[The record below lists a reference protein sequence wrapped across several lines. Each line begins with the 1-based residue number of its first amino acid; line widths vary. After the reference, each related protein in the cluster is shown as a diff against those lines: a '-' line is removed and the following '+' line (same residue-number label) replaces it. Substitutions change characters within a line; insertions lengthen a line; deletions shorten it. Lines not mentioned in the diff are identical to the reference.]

1 VKRYWTNETDLTP
14 AAVAAIVDD
23 DYTRGESWRSA
34 TQLIDAPYRVNQMER
49 PEIEFVTADVSDK
62 IYALFGKLIHSMLE
76 RGVEKIHGDNER
88 LISNLCQGYE
98 WVKTEDRLYATILG
112 KVVSGQYDLYYRKDG
127 RYVLEDHKVVGIN
140 EYKINRQQSKWE
152 QQLNILAYLSRCNE
166 HPVDEVAI
174 NCYYRDWSKAKAHFD
189 RTGEYPKTQHM
200 RVPLKCWTQERQ
212 RIYVEER
219 VRLHAQSDP
228 APCSAEDRWASNAAW
243 AVMLP
248 GATKASRVLDSQDEA
263 EAWLHARVM
272 DKKVGGKFKAAKIEY
287 RPGTSLRCMLY
298 CEAAEI
304 CPFWGMMKA
313 Q

>member
-1 VKRYWTNETDLTP
+1 MKRHWINTTDLTP

-23 DYTRGESWRSA
+23 DYTRGGSWKSA
-34 TQLIDAPYRVNQMER
+34 TQLLDTPYRVQQMER
-49 PEIEFVTADVSDK
+49 PEIEFVTVDVADK

-76 RGVEKIHGDNER
+76 TGVEKIHGEKER
-88 LISNLCQGYE
+88 TVANLCRGYQ
-98 WVKTEDRLYATILG
+98 WVKAEDRLYATILG
-112 KVVSGQYDLYYRKDG
+112 KSVSGQYDLYYRKNG
-127 RYVLEDHKVVGIN
+127 RYVIEDHKVVSIN
-140 EYKINRQQSKWE
+140 EYKVNRQQVKWE
-152 QQLNILAYLSRCNE
+152 QQLNILAYLARLNGYQ
-166 HPVDEVAI
+166 VDDVAI

-200 RVPLKCWTQERQ
+200 RVPLRCWTLERQ

-219 VRLHAQSDP
+219 VRLHSAGDP
-228 APCSAEDRWASNAAW
+228 PPCSAEDRWATTDKW
-243 AVMLP
+243 AIMLP
-248 GATKASRVLDSQDEA
+248 GSDKASRLLDSQDEA
-263 EAWLHARVM
+263 ESWLHARVM

-304 CPFWGMMKA
+304 CPFWSMMRA